1 MNYISSLMILSFW
14 WQVLLHLDRQEIPKF
29 NIMRRWTKEAVVY
42 RADTEESDVGSDAD
56 QMRNF
61 AAADPSSSAW
71 PFSRG

>member
-1 MNYISSLMILSFW
+1 
-14 WQVLLHLDRQEIPKF
+14 LDRQEIPKF

>member
-1 MNYISSLMILSFW
+1 
-14 WQVLLHLDRQEIPKF
+14 LDRQEIPKF

-61 AAADPSSSAW
+61 AAADPSRSAW